1 MDWADEI
8 AMETVRREI
17 GEGTYSVEIDMFASA
32 LRKAK
37 ADGMR
42 EAADFI
48 AGGSFLHDKAP
59 GKIWADQVCPKLNAR
74 ASQIERGEI

>member
-1 MDWADEI
+1 MDWAQKIVDEFYGFDWCERSTDEDKAI
-8 AMETVRREI
+8 FLATV
-17 GEGTYSVEIDMFASA
+17 
-32 LRKAK
+32 RKAK
-37 ADGMR
+37 ADGLR